1 MQTLAVRRERGDIC
15 RIAAAIGSILSSIGA
30 VGAPT
35 MISVSSW
42 STTCKAS
49 VATCSPLEAPINPPS
64 SEATVN
70 R

>member
-1 MQTLAVRRERGDIC
+1 MQTLAVRRARGDIC
-15 RIAAAIGSILSSIGA
+15 RIAAAIGIILSSIGA

-35 MISVSSW
+35 MMSVSTR
-42 STTCKAS
+42 STPGNAS
-49 VATCSPLEAPINPPS
+49 VATCSPSEVQINPPS